1 VVRVTLVHHPG
12 AGDEQHSA
20 KRAANVSIWDAWLA
34 CATATLIRPAVW
46 ASGWRSGGHAGT
58 QTGVYRS

>member
-46 ASGWRSGGHAGT
+46 ASG
-58 QTGVYRS
+58 